1 MASATWTERA
11 RRLAVLPAVAIACLL
26 AGCQAGATPVLAAPV
41 GPPSGVVLP
50 PAAPPIPVTVAPA
63 TVAPGALRV
72 APFPAG
78 LPATSLPPLKPAPSV
93 APCPNH
99 PGPTQIPVHVAL
111 GAGSARVSWV
121 SDGDPTVRSY
131 RVTAMSQRLVGG
143 TQPAAPTTTTA
154 RGTGCSPR
162 SVSFSG
168 LRRATPYVFWLEEAI
183 PEPTGGLRY
192 WMVGQS
198 AGVLV
203 P

>member
-1 MASATWTERA
+1 MTSAAWPQRA
-11 RRLAVLPAVAIACLL
+11 RRLIWLPAAAVVCLL
-26 AGCQAGATPVLAAPV
+26 AGCQTGATTVVAAPA

-50 PAAPPIPVTVAPA
+50 PAAAPIPVTVAPA

-78 LPATSLPPLKPAPSV
+78 LPSTSLPPLTPAPYV
-93 APCPNH
+93 APCPNY
-99 PGPTQIPVHVAL
+99 PPPTLIPVHVSP
-111 GAGSARVSWV
+111 GPGSAQVSWV

-131 RVTAMSQRLVGG
+131 RVSAVSQRLVGG

-154 RGTGCSPR
+154 RGTGCSPHSAR
-162 SVSFSG
+162 FAG
-168 LRRATPYVFWLEEAI
+168 LRRGTPYVFWLEEAI
-183 PEPTGGLRY
+183 PDPAGGLRY